1 MKNRKV
7 LSLVGTVSGITALLM
22 LFIIPFILIFLFPD
36 LANNS
41 TFVLVYFS
49 IFFILTATGNITLE
63 KSNLPV
69 GVDEIRDEKLKNIL
83 KSK

>member
-1 MKNRKV
+1 MKNRKI
-7 LSLVGTVSGITALLM
+7 LSVVGTVSGITALLM

-36 LANNS
+36 LTNNS
-41 TFVLVYFS
+41 TFVLFYFS

-69 GVDEIRDEKLKNIL
+69 DVDEIRDEKLKNIL

>member
-1 MKNRKV
+1 
-7 LSLVGTVSGITALLM
+7 M

>member
-69 GVDEIRDEKLKNIL
+69 DVDEIRDEKLKNIL

>member
-36 LANNS
+36 LTNNS

-49 IFFILTATGNITLE
+49 IFLILTATGNITLE

-69 GVDEIRDEKLKNIL
+69 DVDEIRDEKLKNIL